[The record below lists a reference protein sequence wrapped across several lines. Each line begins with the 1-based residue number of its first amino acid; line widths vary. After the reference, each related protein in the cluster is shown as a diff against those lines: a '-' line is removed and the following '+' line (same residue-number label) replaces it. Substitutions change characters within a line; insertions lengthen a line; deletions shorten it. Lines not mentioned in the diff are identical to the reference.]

1 MDKYLEPRIVQELC
15 KDLTHGIIDRKLIE
29 TEFFRWW
36 FELTDWKPFCENI
49 WKYEDRCRMFVRDSI
64 ILLFMCDD
72 DGCVNK
78 VSIGNLAVGWETIWS
93 KKKSM

>member
-15 KDLTHGIIDRKLIE
+15 KDLTHGIIDRRLIE

-49 WKYEDRCRMFVRDSI
+49 WKYEDRCRMFVRDNI

-72 DGCVNK
+72 DGYVNK

-93 KKKSM
+93 K